1 MNKKVAIFIL
11 ASFPLFIS
19 APRAEELKMD
29 KETQPF
35 YCVFKQQLF
44 SVGAVLCRGE
54 KNYLKCD
61 PAAANVSAVAHW
73 VPISDDKG
81 ICSGVNARD

>member
-1 MNKKVAIFIL
+1 MHRKAVIFVL
-11 ASFPLFIS
+11 ATFQLFVS
-19 APRAEELKMD
+19 SPRADELKMD
-29 KETQPF
+29 KETQNS

-61 PAAANVSAVAHW
+61 PAASTISAVAHW

>member
-1 MNKKVAIFIL
+1 MIKGIAIVLL
-11 ASFPLFIS
+11 ANLPLGASLSF
-19 APRAEELKMD
+19 AEELKMD
-29 KETQPF
+29 KETQNF

-44 SVGAVLCRGE
+44 SVGAVLCRGD

-61 PAAANVSAVAHW
+61 PAAAAVSAVAHW